1 MIGIGAIDV
10 ASLHRR
16 GVAAASQRRRVLG
29 EASVVGRADIERPS
43 VEYRTAGPP
52 AALRAYAEPH
62 APAVGTC
69 LHAVAQ
75 DCRKERRLF
84 RFDQDFAAFG
94 TDRASV

>member
-52 AALRAYAEPH
+52 AVLRAYAEPH

-75 DCRKERRLF
+75 DRGKERRLPGL
-84 RFDQDFAAFG
+84 DHDLSPFG
-94 TDRASV
+94 TDRAGV